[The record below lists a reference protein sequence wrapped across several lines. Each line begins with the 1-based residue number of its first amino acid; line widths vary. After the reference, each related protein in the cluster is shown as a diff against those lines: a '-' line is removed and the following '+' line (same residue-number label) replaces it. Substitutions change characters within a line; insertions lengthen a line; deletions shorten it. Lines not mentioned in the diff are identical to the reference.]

1 MINKIIIDPSIEDAI
16 KRALHEDIRNG
27 DITTTAIFN
36 EGIYADGY
44 FLVKENGIIAGLE
57 IVQKVLELVDDSIK
71 FESDFVN
78 GQNVNRGTIVANISG
93 KASSL
98 LTAERTA
105 LNFFQRMSG
114 IATLTNQYVDLIKH
128 TNAKLLDTRKTMP
141 GLRMLDKLS
150 VMYGGGKNHRIG
162 LFDMFLIKD
171 NHIAVAGSITL
182 AVKKCIEYKTKNK
195 LDTKIE
201 IEVTSL
207 NQIEEAISSGADII
221 MLDNF
226 DLDSLNKAVNFISN
240 RCITEASGGVN
251 LLTIK
256 SIAETGVDFIS
267 VGAITHSVKALDI
280 SLELNLKQN

>member
-16 KRALHEDIRNG
+16 KRALDEDIRNG

-57 IVQKVLELVDDSIK
+57 VVQKVLELVDDSIK

-78 GQNVNRGTIVANISG
+78 GQNVKSGTIVANISG

-114 IATLTNQYVDLIKH
+114 IATLTNQYVELIKH
-128 TNAKLLDTRKTMP
+128 TKAKLLDTRKTMP

-171 NHIAVAGSITL
+171 NHISVAGSITS
-182 AVKKCIEYKTKNK
+182 AVKKCIEYKINNK
-195 LDTKIE
+195 LATKIE
-201 IEVTSL
+201 VEVSSI

-226 DLDSLNKAVNFISN
+226 DLDSLNKAVNIIAN

-251 LLTIK
+251 LSTIK